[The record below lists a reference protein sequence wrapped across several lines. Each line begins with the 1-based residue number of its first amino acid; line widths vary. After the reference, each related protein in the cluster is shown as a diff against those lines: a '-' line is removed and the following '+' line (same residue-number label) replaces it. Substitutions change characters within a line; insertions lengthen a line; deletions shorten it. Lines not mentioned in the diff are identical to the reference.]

1 MNLHYN
7 DDELIAGIKNGSE
20 AAFKL
25 LFDSFHMKIY
35 TVSRRMG
42 MTNDE
47 AEDVI
52 QDSFLQLWKQKETIN
67 EELSIHGL
75 LYTIAKRITLK
86 KLQEKKN
93 YQTVDYTESNNLPG
107 FSNKT
112 QEDIGFSETKYH
124 VNEAI
129 DELPD
134 QQRTVFLMN
143 FSNGLSAHE
152 IAEQLQ
158 VSRRTVENQIFR
170 ARKVLK
176 AALLKNGILFL
187 ILALILNVK

>member
-1 MNLHYN
+1 MNFN
-7 DDELIAGIKNGSE
+7 NNNDELVAGIKSGSE

-35 TVSRRMG
+35 TVTRRMG

-67 EELSIHGL
+67 EELSLHGL
-75 LYTIAKRITLK
+75 LYTIAKRIALK

-93 YQTVDYTESNNLPG
+93 FHTVDCTENNNLPG
-107 FSNKT
+107 YSNKT
-112 QEDIGFSETKYH
+112 QEDIGFSETKYR

-129 DELPD
+129 NELPD

-143 FSNGLSAHE
+143 FNNGLSAYE
-152 IAEQLQ
+152 IAEQLH

-176 AALLKNGILFL
+176 AALIKNGILFL
-187 ILALILNVK
+187 ILALILNSK

>member
-1 MNLHYN
+1 MDNIHKN
-7 DDELIAGIKNGSE
+7 NELVAGIKSGSE
-20 AAFKL
+20 VAFKL

-35 TVSRRMG
+35 TVARRMG

-52 QDSFLQLWKQKETIN
+52 QDSFLQLWKQKESIN
-67 EELSIHGL
+67 EELSLQGL

-93 YQTVDYTESNNLPG
+93 YQTVDYTEGVNLPG
-107 FSNKT
+107 YTNKT
-112 QEDIGFSETKYH
+112 QEDIGYTETKRY

-129 DELPD
+129 NELPD

-143 FSNGLSAHE
+143 FKNGLSAFE
-152 IAEQLQ
+152 IAEQLH

-187 ILALILNVK
+187 IFAFILNIK